1 MMLHMNMAR
10 VGNNL
15 GLYHFGQQKNGKLT
29 VQLAL

>member
-1 MMLHMNMAR
+1 MNMAR

-15 GLYHFGQQKNGKLT
+15 GLYHFWQQQNGKLT